1 MDFFENVKSAVSG
14 AAQTVVKKSEE
25 LYEASKTQY
34 AIFELNNEIKKLY
47 AEIGRLTYQTI
58 SEEADLAEEVK
69 LKCNIITAKLA
80 KINALKNNAE
90 EAVLKCP
97 ICGRP
102 ADAEDRYCPSCGIT
116 YENCYRWPCRSG

>member
-1 MDFFENVKSAVSG
+1 MDFFENVKTAVSG
-14 AAQTVVKKSEE
+14 AAQTVAKKSGE

-34 AIFELNNEIKKLY
+34 AIFELNAEIKKLY

-58 SEEADLAEEVK
+58 SEEADLADEVK
-69 LKCNIITAKLA
+69 MKCDIITAKLA

-102 ADAEDRYCPSCGIT
+102 ADAGDRYCPSCGGNMSVEAET
-116 YENCYRWPCRSG
+116 DGEE